1 MGQARLGGA
10 AHLCDNQPM
19 SARSLITPPSGLTRR
34 EEKFCL
40 LMVSGEMSQA
50 DAYKKAGFQCK
61 NKASGSANANR
72 LLKKDKAARY
82 IMALRR
88 QIEREA
94 IGKTLLTTLERRQ
107 FLAEAVRTPAGLVD
121 ENSRLAQS
129 YRKRT
134 RTVRGD
140 IGEEIIEEIV
150 EVKMPDKLQAL
161 KLDAILAG
169 ELSPKDD
176 PTGGYITGTD
186 PVMEIML
193 QIRVRNQTQPR
204 TIDADTT
211 QLPAVSAIAPSTHP
225 MAAGDL
231 PAQ

>member
-1 MGQARLGGA
+1 
-10 AHLCDNQPM
+10 M

-50 DAYKKAGFQCK
+50 DAYKKAGFK
-61 NKASGSANANR
+61 TTNKASGSANANR
-72 LLKKDKAARY
+72 LLKRDNVARY
-82 IMALRR
+82 VLALRR

-107 FLAEAVRTPAGLVD
+107 ALAQIWRTPAGLVD
-121 ENSRLAQS
+121 ENSPLAQS
-129 YRKRT
+129 YRRRT
-134 RTVRGD
+134 RTVRGE

-176 PTGGYITGTD
+176 PTGGYIPGGD

-204 TIDADTT
+204 TIDASTT
-211 QLPAVSAIAPSTHP
+211 QLPAVPAISPASSPV
-225 MAAGDL
+225 AAGDL
-231 PAQ
+231 PA

>member
-1 MGQARLGGA
+1 
-10 AHLCDNQPM
+10 M

-50 DAYKKAGFQCK
+50 AAYKAAGF
-61 NKASGSANANR
+61 KASSPKVASSLANR
-72 LLKKDKAARY
+72 LFKKESIARY
-82 IMALRR
+82 ITSLRR
-88 QIEREA
+88 QIDREA

-107 FLAEAVRTPAGLVD
+107 FLAMAVRTPAGLVD
-121 ENSRLAQS
+121 ENSPLAQS
-129 YRKRT
+129 MRKRT
-134 RTVRGD
+134 RTIRGD

-161 KLDAILAG
+161 KLDAILSG

-176 PTGGYITGTD
+176 PTGGYIPGTD
-186 PVMEIML
+186 QIMEVML
-193 QIRVRNQTQPR
+193 QVRVRNQTQPR

-211 QLPAVSAIAPSTHP
+211 QLPAVPAVAPAPSP
-225 MAAGDL
+225 VAAG
-231 PAQ
+231 